1 MQMVL
6 LETLRLY
13 CPALFVQRKPIT
25 DITVGATKLRKDV
38 AVVIPIPFMHRDK
51 EVWGDDANEFNPL
64 RFENGVTRAG
74 KVPHALLAFAM
85 GPRSCI
91 GQNFAMLEAKSVLA
105 GVLQKF
111 SFTISPNYVHAPS
124 DLFMLRPK
132 YGLPII
138 LKRLDVYN

>member
-1 MQMVL
+1 
-6 LETLRLY
+6 
-13 CPALFVQRKPIT
+13 
-25 DITVGATKLRKDV
+25 
-38 AVVIPIPFMHRDK
+38 
-51 EVWGDDANEFNPL
+51 
-64 RFENGVTRAG
+64 VTRAG
-74 KVPHALLAFAM
+74 KVPHVLLAFAM

-111 SFTISPNYVHAPS
+111 SFTVSPNYVHAPS